1 MFLAECGCCPPDPPK
16 RYTCSDGVCVED
28 EEGEYDE
35 PTCGGNCDLP
45 CVCTSTCSYL
55 IELVEPS
62 AIAVKSKFLP
72 CGYGGELSQVI
83 TDSLITDLLPFSLV
97 GQSEFPAWQ
106 NQSAAT
112 AQNNGSS
119 FGVYVVHEAR
129 GFQGDIPEA
138 GNQFAAY
145 STASLSVYCYDDYSG
160 EPKYKAQL
168 SISANARFL
177 FESLGFTTTGQWGRS
192 FYKEFE
198 LPASCVSA
206 PDRNCSSYDNET
218 LHITTPL
225 TITLSGDGT
234 SSLGN
239 LDMTAEYGDAG
250 VPPEFPYARDAVDA
264 ILDGL
269 SYEFNITST
278 SSCDDPCSVLVDG
291 VRVPIYEFDPH
302 EVVSA
307 AWRGLQAP
315 GHDRYFLDGDLVYEL
330 PTTSYDSVVYI
341 TRTGCDEPGQINDG
355 KAVYIAP
362 GGPGLVNACLTA
374 EASSKYQPL
383 VCEGI
388 SDTTARLYGGIATYR
403 ILYPCAIDG
412 APSNDSIGEENR
424 WLWECLVVNGVPGE
438 VTVSPTVG
446 ARYFNSEPVAC
457 VVTHEAP
464 VVTLTFIP

>member
-16 RYTCSDGVCVED
+16 RYTCRDGVCVED

-45 CVCTSTCSYL
+45 CVCPGTCSYF
-55 IELVEPS
+55 IEIVQPS
-62 AIAVKSKFLP
+62 AIAVKSKFLR

-119 FGVYVVHEAR
+119 FGVSVVHEAR

-278 SSCDDPCSVLVDG
+278 SSCDDPCYVLVDG
-291 VRVPIYEFDPH
+291 VRVPVYEFDPY
-302 EVVSA
+302 EVIA
-307 AWRGLQAP
+307 AEWRGLQAP
-315 GHDRYFLDGDLVYEL
+315 GSDRLFIDGEL
-330 PTTSYDSVVYI
+330 ISDNPASYDSLNNI
-341 TRTGCDEPGQINDG
+341 TRAGCDGAGQINDG
-355 KAVYIAP
+355 KALFLAP
-362 GGPGLVNACLTA
+362 GGAGIINVCVTSESSARYTA
-374 EASSKYQPL
+374 L
-383 VCEGI
+383 VCEAI
-388 SDTTARLYGGIATYR
+388 NASTARLYGGIRT
-403 ILYPCAIDG
+403 LKVLSPCFIDG
-412 APSNDSIGEENR
+412 EPSSDGVSEENQ
-424 WLWECLVVNGVPGE
+424 WEWECFLVDGVPGE
-438 VTVSPTVG
+438 VTVSPMAG
-446 ARYFNSEPVAC
+446 ARYFNNEPVAC
-457 VVTHEAP
+457 GVTHEAP

>member
-1 MFLAECGCCPPDPPK
+1 
-16 RYTCSDGVCVED
+16 
-28 EEGEYDE
+28 
-35 PTCGGNCDLP
+35 
-45 CVCTSTCSYL
+45 
-55 IELVEPS
+55 
-62 AIAVKSKFLP
+62 
-72 CGYGGELSQVI
+72 
-83 TDSLITDLLPFSLV
+83 LITDLLPFSLV

-119 FGVYVVHEAR
+119 FGVSVVHEAR

-168 SISANARFL
+168 SISANARFF

-264 ILDGL
+264 ILGGI
-269 SYEFNITST
+269 SYTFRITSNA
-278 SSCDDPCSVLVDG
+278 SCADPCTVLIDG
-291 VRVPIYEFDPH
+291 ERVPLSSFDAYE
-302 EVVSA
+302 VITA
-307 AWRGLQAP
+307 KWRSLQAP
-315 GHDRYFLDGDLVYEL
+315 GNSRQYTNGVLVQDI
-330 PTTSYDSVVYI
+330 PSRDSDEVVYV
-341 TRTGCDEPGQINDG
+341 TSGGCDEPTYAIESKG
-355 KAVYIAP
+355 VRIATA
-362 GGPGLVNACLTA
+362 GIGFINACLTT
-374 EASSKYQPL
+374 EAINNYKTFAF
-383 VCEGI
+383 EGI
-388 SDTTARLYGGIATYR
+388 SDTTCRLYGGVGTSKQ
-403 ILYPCAIDG
+403 LSPCLIG
-412 APSNDSIGEENR
+412 NAPSGNSVAEEDW
-424 WLWECLVVNGVPGE
+424 WLWECLVVDGVPGE
-438 VTVSPTVG
+438 VVVSPSAG
-446 ARYFNSEPVAC
+446 ARYFNSDAVAC
-457 VVTHEAP
+457 GVTHEAP
-464 VVTLTFIP
+464 EVTLDFVP